1 MGQRNGA
8 SCHFGSAWTCV
19 LTVAAV
25 AYFVGAFDPAELT
38 AVTTRDV
45 YIRHLASIDMTSLG
59 RTVEPRLIPRNDDRG
74 IDLVPVPDLDRSFDA
89 ASSPEVAAPTRHTR
103 GLPSVI
109 PQRGPPALT
118 ASY

>member
-1 MGQRNGA
+1 VGQHNVSSRRLVTGWT
-8 SCHFGSAWTCV
+8 SA
-19 LTVAAV
+19 LTIAAV

-38 AVTTRDV
+38 AVTTRDA

-59 RTVEPRLIPRNDDRG
+59 RTVEPRLIPRNDDRV